1 MEREPV
7 LIMIFVI
14 FFLVTLLVNMD
25 HGSVPAATSQIAGD
39 LSFTKVEIGAVGS
52 LVFVGLTAGSSVA
65 GICFHKFNPKWIIS
79 LFTLLTG
86 LFLILFPL
94 SQGNRAFVY
103 LARLMTGFCQV
114 FVVVYFPV
122 WVDIFSPEKWRTLWL
137 TFLQLAVP
145 LGVIMGYSLT
155 AFMLSYYSVNY
166 I

>member
-7 LIMIFVI
+7 LLLIFSI

-39 LSFTKVEIGAVGS
+39 LNFSKVEIGAVGS

-65 GICFHKFNPKWIIS
+65 GICYHKFNPKWIVS
-79 LFTLLTG
+79 LFTCLTG
-86 LFLILFPL
+86 ISLMLFPL
-94 SQGNRAFVY
+94 SQGNRTLVY
-103 LARLMTGFCQV
+103 SARLMAGFCQV
-114 FVVVYFPV
+114 FLVVYFPV

-145 LGVIMGYSLT
+145 LGVILGYSLT
-155 AFMLSYYSVNY
+155 AFMLSIYSVKFT
-166 I
+166 